1 MLYFSKIKIIL
12 IYLVILILSFFSLL
26 NFFDFENKYSF
37 KKRINLGLD
46 LQGGSYLLLEID
58 VSPLEEQKLQN
69 KLIVLRQEFKIL
81 QIKYKNMKIYNNKIY
96 FDLSSEDQK
105 KFIDWFQNKENSINQ
120 FYEKYK
126 NYEMDYLINGNNI
139 EINFSK
145 YGMIQITNS
154 SLDQSLEIVRRRI
167 DEVGTREPT
176 I

>member
-12 IYLVILILSFFSLL
+12 IYLIILILSFFSLL
-26 NFFDFENKYSF
+26 NFFDFESKYSF

-105 KFIDWFQNKENSINQ
+105 KFIDWFQNKENS
-120 FYEKYK
+120 
-126 NYEMDYLINGNNI
+126 L
-139 EINFSK
+139 
-145 YGMIQITNS
+145 
-154 SLDQSLEIVRRRI
+154 
-167 DEVGTREPT
+167 
-176 I
+176 